1 MFQNPPYDS
10 VVKVLKRVILWATP
24 TRSIRKGQETISSS
38 TVLAF
43 YDPKRPAVARANAS
57 GYGIGGVLMQDRRG
71 ELRPVAFCSRTLTE
85 AEGRYVMSEK

>member
-1 MFQNPPYDS
+1 MTQLLKSWREWSCGQPQQEAF
-10 VVKVLKRVILWATP
+10 VKVK
-24 TRSIRKGQETISSS
+24 ETISSS

-71 ELRPVAFCSRTLTE
+71 EFRPVAFCSRTLTE